1 MPTELSVHAVHRGGM
16 RIDAA
21 AGEHAL
27 EMDYPMPGGDGACAG
42 LTPLQVLLASL
53 AGCSGNTLA
62 LVLGRMQQPVE
73 AIEVDA
79 RGRRRDE
86 HPTVLTDIALEFVVR
101 GKGVE
106 PAAVGRALTMAE
118 EQLCPVWAMLKPG
131 VAIGAAFTAVQD

>member
-21 AGEHAL
+21 ADGRAL

-62 LVLGRMQQPVE
+62 LVLARMRQPVE
-73 AIEVDA
+73 AIEVEA

-86 HPTVLTDIALEFVVR
+86 HPTVLTDITLDFAVR
-101 GKGVE
+101 GKGVD
-106 PAAVGRALTMAE
+106 PAAVARALAAAE
-118 EQLCPVWAMLKPG
+118 DQLCPVWAMLKPG
-131 VAIGAAFTAVQD
+131 VEIAASFTVIDD

>member
-1 MPTELSVHAVHRGGM
+1 MFGRRPLEAEAGDVFFIDNTQPHVALADRG
-16 RIDAA
+16 
-21 AGEHAL
+21 
-27 EMDYPMPGGDGACAG
+27 
-42 LTPLQVLLASL
+42 TPLRLLLASL

-86 HPTVLTDIALEFVVR
+86 HPTVLTDITLEFVVR

-131 VAIGAAFTAVQD
+131 VAISAAFTVVED